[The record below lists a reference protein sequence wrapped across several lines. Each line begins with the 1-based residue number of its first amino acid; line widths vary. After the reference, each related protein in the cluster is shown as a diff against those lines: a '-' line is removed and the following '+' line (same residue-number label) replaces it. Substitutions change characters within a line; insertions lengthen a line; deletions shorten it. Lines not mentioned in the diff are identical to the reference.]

1 MAALAAGLRSLLAL
15 FLLALA
21 ASSAGADVLTPPQRL
36 LKEVSDAVLA
46 ELTANR
52 AALEAEPARLYAL
65 VRRHLVPHVD
75 FARLSAL
82 ALGRS
87 WRTATEAQRT
97 RFAAEFQQLLVRT
110 YSTGLLELRTWDI
123 RYPAQRL
130 APDAVDVTVQAEL
143 VRPGAPPV
151 PMSYRLYR
159 EGERWRVY
167 DVTIEGVSL
176 ASTYRTSFEDE
187 VRQNGLDR
195 LIDRLA
201 EMNALRPGAGPAG

>member
-1 MAALAAGLRSLLAL
+1 MAALAVRWRSLLAF
-15 FLLALA
+15 FLLAFA
-21 ASSAGADVLTPPQRL
+21 APSAGADALTPPQRL

-46 ELTANR
+46 ELTADR

-87 WRTATEAQRT
+87 WRTATEAQRA

-143 VRPGAPPV
+143 LRPGAPPV

-187 VRQNGLDR
+187 VRQHGLDR

>member
-1 MAALAAGLRSLLAL
+1 MAAHGARGRSFLALWLWLLAA
-15 FLLALA
+15 A
-21 ASSAGADVLTPPQRL
+21 AAADELTPPQRL

-52 AALEAEPARLYAL
+52 AAFEAEPASLYAL
-65 VRRHLVPHVD
+65 VRRQLVPHVD

-87 WRTATEAQRT
+87 WRGASEAQRG

-110 YSTGLLELRTWDI
+110 YATGLLELRTWEI

-143 VRPGAPPV
+143 LRPGAPPV
-151 PMSYRLYR
+151 PMSYRLFR
-159 EGERWRVY
+159 DGERWRVY

-176 ASTYRTSFEDE
+176 ASTYRTSFEEE
-187 VRQNGLDR
+187 VRQHGLDR

>member
-1 MAALAAGLRSLLAL
+1 MAALTARWRSLLAL
-15 FLLALA
+15 VLLAFAA
-21 ASSAGADVLTPPQRL
+21 ASTGSDALTPPQRL

-87 WRTATEAQRT
+87 WRTATEAQRV

-110 YSTGLLELRTWDI
+110 YSTGLLEFRTWDI

-130 APDAVDVTVQAEL
+130 APDALDVTVQAEL
-143 VRPGAPPV
+143 LRPGAPPV

-187 VRQNGLDR
+187 VRQHGLDR